1 MHWLPK
7 VIVLHK
13 VALVSVP
20 VLIIPGYHLFGRTA
34 HFSRT
39 SYLNFNERATE
50 TATAVIAVFTSH
62 QHGGIRGLDMTFCIR
77 LI

>member
-1 MHWLPK
+1 M
-7 VIVLHK
+7 VLHK

-34 HFSRT
+34 HSSRT
-39 SYLNFNERATE
+39 SYLNFNE